1 MERWR
6 RLDLGQVGHS
16 GQKFSI
22 FLLQL
27 DEKKLQERLNK
38 RRLIFRK
45 DEEEEEKFWKAKN
58 LVDVNFFRGS
68 GFEPLVPGNARHS
81 NLRPYSSL
89 PALTVRYLD
98 EIQHGEGFP
107 GGISQARILI
117 NPLLGFGTDASRRET
132 DQGKPSS
139 RVLIPFTTSVVHP
152 KQKQTILLF
161 TVSSSGRVCFDAKKR
176 CYLICCPMLPNMIDV
191 TNCWASATC
200 LLWCRL
206 NVRPS
211 NRRREA
217 KRWRIKCLLSLFHP
231 LMSTE
236 RKNHKRRT
244 QLFLF
249 HSDRLDCQ
257 HTVCDTACM
266 LPPTLS
272 L

>member
-89 PALTVRYLD
+89 PVLTVRYLD

-107 GGISQARILI
+107 GHRRAGRSTGRRASPATDPGFR
-117 NPLLGFGTDASRRET
+117 LLAERGE
-132 DQGKPSS
+132 
-139 RVLIPFTTSVVHP
+139 
-152 KQKQTILLF
+152 
-161 TVSSSGRVCFDAKKR
+161 
-176 CYLICCPMLPNMIDV
+176 
-191 TNCWASATC
+191 
-200 LLWCRL
+200 
-206 NVRPS
+206 RP
-211 NRRREA
+211 
-217 KRWRIKCLLSLFHP
+217 
-231 LMSTE
+231 T
-236 RKNHKRRT
+236 
-244 QLFLF
+244 FLG
-249 HSDRLDCQ
+249 
-257 HTVCDTACM
+257 VGA
-266 LPPTLS
+266 
-272 L
+272 

>member
-89 PALTVRYLD
+89 PVLTVRYLD

-176 CYLICCPMLPNMIDV
+176 CYLICCPMLPNMIAV

-217 KRWRIKCLLSLFHP
+217 KDEESNV
-231 LMSTE
+231 S
-236 RKNHKRRT
+236 
-244 QLFLF
+244 FLF
-249 HSDRLDCQ
+249 SILWCQPKERITKEEHSCFYFIVIDFI
-257 HTVCDTACM
+257 VCDTACM
-266 LPPTLS
+266 QPPTLS